1 VSNSTTTV
9 KSALH
14 LLVAKFVDVTVYLS
28 YSGAA
33 AYARQRLGGMEK
45 QKLVIDEGRHDDT
58 DDLSSTM
65 IHSTLSLLLHYQRL
79 LVSRFIA
86 DKSHNAANVISSS
99 SGLTHAQC
107 PSCSSGKLF

>member
-1 VSNSTTTV
+1 MSNSTTTV

-33 AYARQRLGGMEK
+33 AYARQRLSGMEK
-45 QKLVIDEGRHDDT
+45 QKLVLDEGRHDDT

-79 LVSRFIA
+79 LISRFITA
-86 DKSHNAANVISSS
+86 DKSHNAADIISSS
-99 SGLTHAQC
+99 SGHTHTHTVLL
-107 PSCSSGKLF
+107 LFFW